1 MMSIPLTFMLCT
13 FSSCVFLPE
22 PSSTTQINFTD
33 EIERCM
39 WFRNG
44 TTNIFTAT
52 AGDEG
57 TCRCRTFQALVD
69 LNWRDKSL
77 PFSRYGAS
85 TLNFSIE
92 KYYYRLYKNLNS
104 LRLFS
109 VSFVGKYVQ

>member
-1 MMSIPLTFMLCT
+1 MMIPKPLEREGGGEGGKIVQMSHLVMSIPLIFMLCT
-13 FSSCVFLPE
+13 FSSCMFLLE

-44 TTNIFTAT
+44 TTNISTAT

-69 LNWRDKSL
+69 LNWRQIPSPLKVWS
-77 PFSRYGAS
+77 FYS
-85 TLNFSIE
+85 
-92 KYYYRLYKNLNS
+92 K
-104 LRLFS
+104 LFN
-109 VSFVGKYVQ
+109 